1 VEADVSDERRIG
13 FATETESRKAD
24 LPENQAD
31 PAGDE
36 ASALDLLAQA
46 SQLEVAQGSSPDAD
60 ADADAEDDMFEIKA
74 ELLGPGEAEDHTRQS
89 SSNSV
94 LEPPIDLRPQFQSQ
108 SQSQS
113 LGVPSASE
121 YSNINGQT
129 EPSVVRTPLNRP
141 RKLSIHTPHQERETQ
156 HQYAQVPA
164 TDPPLG
170 AFASPTGGTVPGL
183 GKYVHLSNSMP
194 ARRVRSPY
202 LKWTIEEVSPFS
214 FLALLHSEEWD

>member
-24 LPENQAD
+24 LPEGQAD

-60 ADADAEDDMFEIKA
+60 ADVEDDMVEIKA
-74 ELLGPGEAEDHTRQS
+74 ELLGPGEAEGYTRQS

-94 LEPPIDLRPQFQSQ
+94 LEPPIDLRPQSQ
-108 SQSQS
+108 SHGAS
-113 LGVPSASE
+113 SASE
-121 YSNINGQT
+121 FTNINGQT
-129 EPSVVRTPLNRP
+129 EASIVRTPLNRP
-141 RKLSIHTPHQERETQ
+141 RKLSVHTPHQERETQ

-214 FLALLHSEEWD
+214 FLTLLHSEEWD

>member
-1 VEADVSDERRIG
+1 VEADVLDERRIG

-24 LPENQAD
+24 LPGGQAD

-46 SQLEVAQGSSPDAD
+46 SQLEVAQGDSPDAD
-60 ADADAEDDMFEIKA
+60 PDADAEEDLVEIKA
-74 ELLGPGEAEDHTRQS
+74 ELLGPGEAEGHTRQS

-94 LEPPIDLRPQFQSQ
+94 LEPPIDLRPQSQFQGAS
-108 SQSQS
+108 
-113 LGVPSASE
+113 SASE
-121 YSNINGQT
+121 YTNVNGQT
-129 EPSVVRTPLNRP
+129 EASVVRTPLNRP
-141 RKLSIHTPHQERETQ
+141 RKLSVHTPHQERENQ

-202 LKWTIEEVSPFS
+202 LKWTIEEVSPFL
-214 FLALLHSEEWD
+214 FDTLLHSEEWD